1 MVTGGD
7 RQTTGEGQ
15 QYEGEPLAELKAMAD
30 ASPRHQNTG
39 TGKRQQEE
47 DQVGPSKTQL
57 PSKIEYVSLL
67 NKAVTM
73 RDAANLPDGKDVRI
87 S

>member
-1 MVTGGD
+1 MVPSLSSLTPFYTQASHSTKVSID
-7 RQTTGEGQ
+7 VLHDWILKNLMTT
-15 QYEGEPLAELKAMAD
+15 
-30 ASPRHQNTG
+30 
-39 TGKRQQEE
+39 EE